1 LHPVIS
7 GALRRRP
14 AEISGQ
20 RSRSRTDLRENRAQL
35 VEVHRFGKVEIEAS
49 FLASPDVFLFV
60 KSSKGYAF
68 DWLFSFGLSDYLVA
82 APVWQANVA
91 QDNIELLQLDNL
103 QRALRAIGQRN
114 LVTEMIEQA
123 GQYSQRVDVIFDDQN
138 SQAPSPKPLKHEGPK
153 FRLPDHEKAQCKN
166 ARPQSKKLGNQVWIK
181 MLLAFAQS

>member
-1 LHPVIS
+1 MQS
-7 GALRRRP
+7 QKQKCDR
-14 AEISGQ
+14 
-20 RSRSRTDLRENRAQL
+20 RSRRKNLIWPTVPREGRAAAGVSRDSVVRGKKSRTDLRENSAQL
-35 VEVHRFGKVEIEAS
+35 VEVDRFGKVEIEAS
-49 FLASPDVFLFV
+49 FLASRDVFLFV

-123 GQYSQRVDVIFDDQN
+123 GQYSQRVGVIFDDQN
-138 SQAPSPKPLKHEGPK
+138 SQAPSP
-153 FRLPDHEKAQCKN
+153 R
-166 ARPQSKKLGNQVWIK
+166 RQSFCWIV
-181 MLLAFAQS
+181 AH